1 MNNPYHNVS
10 QEYLDYLAKKVKQGK
25 EDIKNGR
32 IYSPEEVR
40 KELLLPL
47 LEVLKMPKKL
57 HNIYYTEEALIDLEN
72 IAISVSE
79 FTGYASSGIRILEEL
94 ENSINNLAIFP
105 TMGVKGAIINTRE
118 LYHNGYRIVCEVK
131 ENEISIITIVHCSRL
146 YP

>member
-47 LEVLKMPKKL
+47 LEVLKMPKSC
-57 HNIYYTEEALIDLEN
+57 IIF
-72 IAISVSE
+72 I
-79 FTGYASSGIRILEEL
+79 ILKR
-94 ENSINNLAIFP
+94 P
-105 TMGVKGAIINTRE
+105 
-118 LYHNGYRIVCEVK
+118 
-131 ENEISIITIVHCSRL
+131 
-146 YP
+146 